1 MALNW
6 LTESVRL
13 SLFSSRVVKL
23 TGENWKQLTGQD
35 EPEQE
40 QKGSGRHVFASNII
54 GGQFHLGAI
63 ANRCDIILNP
73 VTQTNAPEEYIPS
86 VGQWPNSVEQFQ
98 KLTEPFLEKVPFP
111 VVRMAFAPALLHQF
125 ADRLSAYK
133 TLVSLVK
140 TIKQPPEKLNDLLFR
155 VNWPQNS
162 TAVSGLI
169 LNRLTTWSVIQIQL
183 QMLVPDGNSS
193 TTYVN
198 ELANALRLEL
208 DHNTDPK
215 HIEAFDAA
223 QLVPI
228 YRELTNLALQNA
240 QEGEVL

>member
-13 SLFSSRVVKL
+13 SLFSSQVVKL

-54 GGQFHLGAI
+54 GGQLHLGAI
-63 ANRCDIILNP
+63 ANRCDIILSP
-73 VTQTNAPEEYIPS
+73 VAETDMPEDILS
-86 VGQWPNSVEQFQ
+86 VGNWPNSLEQFQ
-98 KLTEPFLEKVPFP
+98 KLTEPFLERLPFP
-111 VVRMAFAPALLHQF
+111 VVRMALAPALLQRF
-125 ADRLSAYK
+125 PDRLSAYK

-140 TIKQPPEKLNDLLFR
+140 TINQPPEKLHDLLLR
-155 VNWPQNS
+155 VNWPQS
-162 TAVSGLI
+162 SAVVDGLR
-169 LNRLTTWSVIQIQL
+169 LNRLTSWSVVQIQV
-183 QMLVPDGNSS
+183 QMLVSDGNRPA
-193 TTYVN
+193 TYMN
-198 ELANALRLEL
+198 EPAYALRLEL

-215 HIEAFDAA
+215 HIESFDAA
-223 QLVPI
+223 RLVPI
-228 YRELTNLALQNA
+228 YRELVNLALQNA

>member
-1 MALNW
+1 MPLNW

-13 SLFSSRVVKL
+13 SLFSSQVVKL

-54 GGQFHLGAI
+54 GGQLHLGAI

-73 VTQTNAPEEYIPS
+73 VTQTDVPEEYIPS

-111 VVRMAFAPALLHQF
+111 VVRMAFAPALLHKF

-140 TIKQPPEKLNDLLFR
+140 TINQPPEKLHDLLFR

-162 TAVSGLI
+162 TAVNGLI

-183 QMLVPDGNSS
+183 QMLVADGNSPA
-193 TTYVN
+193 TYVN